1 MLEFDRAGW
10 GGAFRVTALQRQ
22 GQQDEEFKFHL
33 SYSLGIGRP
42 NNQTTPLTTHLLFPT
57 TSSTS
62 TVMKVLYFFK
72 GKYPGNATLNN

>member
-42 NNQTTPLTTHLLFPT
+42 NNQTTPQTNSWKPH
-57 TSSTS
+57 
-62 TVMKVLYFFK
+62 FFYQNSCK
-72 GKYPGNATLNN
+72 PPHYCIA